1 MICEGCWHPT
11 GNHGYTG
18 CWHPETNHQP
28 GHCPCELPWG
38 VAPADGTKQPWAYP
52 APAYLAPDL
61 RIFAHLAAAV
71 RNAWDQNP
79 SVARFALLELD

>member
-1 MICEGCWHPT
+1 MTKCVCGHDTERHGFSGCLVHEPLAT
-11 GNHGYTG
+11 HFY
-18 CWHPETNHQP
+18 
-28 GHCPCELPWG
+28 CPCELPWG

-61 RIFAHLAAAV
+61 SIFAHLAAAV